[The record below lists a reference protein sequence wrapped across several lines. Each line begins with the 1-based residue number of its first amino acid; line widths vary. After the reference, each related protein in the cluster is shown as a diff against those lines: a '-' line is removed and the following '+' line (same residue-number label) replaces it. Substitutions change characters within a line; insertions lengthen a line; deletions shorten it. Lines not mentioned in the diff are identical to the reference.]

1 MRKGIFITILILGL
15 LAPGVG
21 VSQQLPP
28 LVAQQGY
35 ADSILVNGKIVT
47 LDDRSDVPNT
57 PGTIVEA
64 MAIKGKKIMA
74 LGTNAAMRQL
84 AGANTRFVDMGNRT
98 VIPGLINPHFH
109 TYGGATR
116 RYGPEVGLTDPSI
129 KLDVVADTTAEGTA
143 KKIHDTITNAI
154 RVQNIEPGKWIT
166 VGLTDNKD
174 NAPNQA
180 RSWLYLGQINRRQI
194 DAGTESNP
202 VLVSMGIQGIF
213 NSTAVE
219 MMKEVFADWEEST
232 DLENRPGAGRDGYAA
247 VPEIGG
253 LTFEYWWKN
262 EPDYT
267 EKLAETLRKFGE
279 DQIKRGVTTVG
290 TRIVYPSV
298 VAAYNLLNR
307 EGTMPHRLA
316 YYIESQRGNFWNLKT
331 IREFYKG
338 YGAPWTT
345 HSAGGE
351 MLWLNGMCNEIWDS
365 VAGEVCLGPDM
376 PNAPPETKAR
386 ERCPSPGTKP
396 WESYKEAIIHG
407 WRPAQAHGTSSHGAR
422 LYIEMLEQAME
433 EGDFSV
439 EYMRGL
445 RTTLEHNILMGAQP
459 DVIAGIKK
467 FGIIINVNMGMLGGV
482 PGNIKV
488 YGEELRKFA
497 MPVKTWIDEG
507 IRVTFEGG
515 GSWRPIH
522 TLITREVEVGDFGVR
537 RPEGEPPEIVELL
550 PEQGVDRVTALKMTT
565 TWAAEYV
572 MAEDTLGSL
581 EPGKY
586 ADFVVLD
593 KDFFTIPVDDILDLK
608 VVATGLNG
616 KIVYDLDQIA
626 GDD

>member
-1 MRKGIFITILILGL
+1 MKRSLVIISL
-15 LAPGVG
+15 LVMGFQASAF
-21 VSQQLPP
+21 SQQVPP
-28 LVAQQGY
+28 LVAAQGY
-35 ADSILVNGKIVT
+35 ADTVLINGKIVT

-64 MAIKGKKIMA
+64 MAIKGKKIMD

-84 AGANTRFVDMGNRT
+84 AGPNTRFVDLGSRT

-116 RYGPEVGLTDPSI
+116 RYGPEEGLTDPSI
-129 KLDVVADTTAEGTA
+129 KLDVVAETTAEGTA

-219 MMKEVFADWEEST
+219 MMKEVFSDWEEST

-253 LTFEYWWKN
+253 LTFEYWWKD

-267 EKLAETLRKFGE
+267 AKLAETLRKFGE

-316 YYIESQRGNFWNLKT
+316 YYIESQRGNFWNLKS

-376 PNAPPETKAR
+376 PDAPPETKER

-422 LYIEMLEQAME
+422 LYIQMLEQAME
-433 EGDFSV
+433 EGNFSV
-439 EYMRGL
+439 EYMRSL

-482 PGNIKV
+482 PGNINT

-515 GSWRPIH
+515 GNWRPIH

-537 RPEGEPPEIVELL
+537 RPEGEPPEYVTLL

-581 EPGKY
+581 EQGKY

-593 KDFFTIPVDDILDLK
+593 KDFFTIPVDDIPDLK
-608 VVATGLNG
+608 VVVTGLNG
-616 KIVYDLDQIA
+616 EIVYDLDQIA

>member
-1 MRKGIFITILILGL
+1 MKKTTLTILLLVAGFPTLGF
-15 LAPGVG
+15 
-21 VSQQLPP
+21 SQQVSP

-57 PGTIVEA
+57 PGTIVQA

-74 LGTNAAMRQL
+74 LGTDAAMRQL
-84 AGANTRFVDMGNRT
+84 AGPNTRFVDMGNRT
-98 VIPGLINPHFH
+98 VIPGLINVHYH

-116 RYGPEVGLTDPSI
+116 RYGPEEGLTDPSI
-129 KLDVVADTTAEGTA
+129 KLNVVAETTAEGTA
-143 KKIHDTITNAI
+143 KKLHDTIVNAI
-154 RVQNIEPGKWIT
+154 RVQDIPPGKWIT

-174 NAPNQA
+174 NKPNQA

-194 DAGTESNP
+194 DTGTENNP
-202 VLVSMGIQGIF
+202 VLISMGIQGIF

-219 MMKEVFADWEEST
+219 MIKEVFGDWEEST

-253 LTFEYWWKN
+253 LTFEYWWKD

-267 EKLAETLRKFGE
+267 KKLAEALRKFGE
-279 DQIKRGVTTVG
+279 DQVKRGLTTIG

-307 EGTMPHRLA
+307 EGKMPHRLA

-365 VAGEVCLGPDM
+365 VAGEVCMGPDM
-376 PNAPPETKAR
+376 PNASAETKAR

-422 LYIEMLEQAME
+422 LYIQMLEQAME
-433 EGDFSV
+433 EGNYSL

-445 RTTLEHNILMGAQP
+445 RTTLEHNILLGAQP

-467 FGIIINVNMGMLGGV
+467 FGIIINVNTPMLGGV
-482 PGNIKV
+482 PGNITV
-488 YGEELRKFA
+488 YGEELRKYA

-507 IRVTFEGG
+507 IRVTFEGAPN
-515 GSWRPIH
+515 WRPIH
-522 TLITREVEVGDFGVR
+522 TLVTREVIVGDFGVQ
-537 RPEGEPPEIVELL
+537 RPEGQPPEVVVLL

-565 TWAAEYV
+565 TWAAEYLF
-572 MAEDTLGSL
+572 AEDTIGSL

-593 KDFFTIPVDDILDLK
+593 RDFFTIPVDDILDLK

-616 KIVYDLDQIA
+616 KFVYDLDQIA
-626 GDD
+626 GDN